1 MTPSSSPP
9 VLVEMHGHTAVV
21 TLNRPDSRNSL
32 DLDMRAALL
41 AAVQQVRDD
50 AQVRSVVLTGSG
62 KAFCA
67 GGDIRLMQS
76 AAPDPWTTRDRVRR
90 MQLWFRELCNLEKP
104 VVAAVNGAA
113 VGIGTTLL
121 LHCDLVYLGENAR
134 LQLPFVNL
142 GLCPE
147 FTASY
152 VLPRMIGHVRAAEL
166 LMLGEP
172 FTAQQALA
180 FGLANEVLPPDA
192 VEARARSQALRLAG
206 QAPQALLTT
215 KMLMRRFNQHNMQEA
230 LAGELVHFEAA
241 LRGAEVKEA
250 VSAFLQKRKPDF
262 HNAG

>member
-1 MTPSSSPP
+1 MSAPTLITELNDHVMT
-9 VLVEMHGHTAVV
+9 LRIH
-21 TLNRPDSRNSL
+21 RPDKRNAL
-32 DLDMRAALL
+32 TQAMYGELAETLL
-41 AAVQQVRDD
+41 AAADNPEVR
-50 AQVRSVVLTGSG
+50 VVLLTGTADTFTAGNDLQDFLQLTG
-62 KAFCA
+62 KLAEAPVARFMAVLA
-67 GGDIRLMQS
+67 GF
-76 AAPDPWTTRDRVRR
+76 A
-90 MQLWFRELCNLEKP
+90 KP

>member
-113 VGIGTTLL
+113 FGAGLNLALAADFVL
-121 LHCDLVYLGENAR
+121 CADNAR
-134 LQLPFVNL
+134 LCASFSRL
-142 GLCPE
+142 GVVPDLGGL
-147 FTASY
+147 Y
-152 VLPRMIGHVRAAEL
+152 LLPRMVGLQRAKEL
-166 LMLGEP
+166 VY
-172 FTAQQALA
+172 TAREFSAQEAHA
-180 FGLANEVLPPDA
+180 MGLAYA
-192 VEARARSQALRLAG
+192 VRPAATLRMPRDSNRARTLLPRSSWPARSLAK
-206 QAPQALLTT
+206 PSCLVSIIVS
-215 KMLMRRFNQHNMQEA
+215 RR
-230 LAGELVHFEAA
+230 
-241 LRGAEVKEA
+241 R
-250 VSAFLQKRKPDF
+250 VSASVGMV
-262 HNAG
+262 A